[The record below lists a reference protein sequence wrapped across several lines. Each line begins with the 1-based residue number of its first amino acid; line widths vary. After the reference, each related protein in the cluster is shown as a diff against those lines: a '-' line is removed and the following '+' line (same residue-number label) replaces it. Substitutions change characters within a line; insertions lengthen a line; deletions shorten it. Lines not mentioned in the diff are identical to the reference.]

1 MAESFLSD
9 ENLLKFMEE
18 DKLKDITTLFSN
30 GKFIELI
37 SKYIMSEEKS
47 TQSNTP
53 TQVNE
58 QNAAP
63 KVPTPNIMFSNINT
77 VNNNHP
83 QKPQPKLI
91 LNLDLID
98 KCNEDK
104 LSQQIL
110 LTIIIFCLLKVN
122 KTDIAKIIIEKYIFP
137 LDKMIFPLILLK
149 SKYYVK
155 IKNTPRAIDTYSES
169 INTYNNYLSSGEN
182 KNDINNII
190 TIETYHQ
197 KFTYFKNIFNYL
209 FAFNNIDSKIKKLYF
224 ELKFCLNSLKFY
236 SQAYQLSLELYQKYP
251 NDIQIIFELAKDSIT
266 FSKIDKY
273 LEMIEAMKKRREEEN
288 DGKKKLTYNNFILYA
303 QSLYQIAQG
312 KIDLSQ
318 NTFGEILKTDPG
330 NPLIINNMALL
341 NIYKNNPKDCY
352 NSLVQLYTKGNDA
365 SNETIKNTINF
376 IAEKFNLPKIQ

>member
-30 GKFIELI
+30 GKFLELI

-149 SKYYVK
+149 SKYY
-155 IKNTPRAIDTYSES
+155 
-169 INTYNNYLSSGEN
+169 
-182 KNDINNII
+182 
-190 TIETYHQ
+190 
-197 KFTYFKNIFNYL
+197 F
-209 FAFNNIDSKIKKLYF
+209 
-224 ELKFCLNSLKFY
+224 
-236 SQAYQLSLELYQKYP
+236 
-251 NDIQIIFELAKDSIT
+251 
-266 FSKIDKY
+266 
-273 LEMIEAMKKRREEEN
+273 
-288 DGKKKLTYNNFILYA
+288 
-303 QSLYQIAQG
+303 
-312 KIDLSQ
+312 
-318 NTFGEILKTDPG
+318 
-330 NPLIINNMALL
+330 
-341 NIYKNNPKDCY
+341 
-352 NSLVQLYTKGNDA
+352 
-365 SNETIKNTINF
+365 
-376 IAEKFNLPKIQ
+376 

>member
-1 MAESFLSD
+1 MSEIILSD
-9 ENLLKFMEE
+9 EHLLKFIEE
-18 DKLKDITTLFSN
+18 NKLKDMMTLFAN
-30 GKFIELI
+30 GKFLELI
-37 SKYIMSEEKS
+37 NKYIMSEEKPA
-47 TQSNTP
+47 QPAPPTP
-53 TQVNE
+53 TPE
-58 QNAAP
+58 QTQTP
-63 KVPTPNIMFSNINT
+63 KAPTPNIMFSNINT
-77 VNNNHP
+77 AQNTVP
-83 QKPQPKLI
+83 KPQPKLI
-91 LNLDLID
+91 LNLELID

-104 LSQQIL
+104 LSQQIF
-110 LTIIIFCLLKVN
+110 LTIIIFCLLKLN
-122 KTDIAKIIIEKYIFP
+122 KTDIAKTIIEKYIFS
-137 LDKMIFPLILLK
+137 LDKIIFPLIILK
-149 SKYYVK
+149 AKYYIK
-155 IKNTPRAIDTYSES
+155 LKNTPKAIDTYSEY
-169 INTYNNYLSSGEN
+169 IHIYNNYLSSGEN

-209 FAFNNIDSKIKKLYF
+209 FALNNIDSKIKKLYF

-273 LEMIEAMKKRREEEN
+273 QEMIEAMKKRRDEEG
-288 DGKKKLTYNNFILYA
+288 DAKKKLTYNNFILYA

-318 NTFGEILKTDPG
+318 NTLGEILKTDTG
-330 NPLIINNMALL
+330 NPIIINNMALL

-352 NSLVQLYTKGNDA
+352 NGLVQLYTKGNDS

>member
-30 GKFIELI
+30 GKFLELI

-169 INTYNNYLSSGEN
+169 INTYNNYLSSGDN

-197 KFTYFKNIFNYL
+197 KFKYFKNIFNFL
-209 FAFNNIDSKIKKLYF
+209 FSLNNIDSKIKKLYF